1 MGEERCMRACVSQPS
16 WRDRGSNGARWFTA
30 CQSDRSDA
38 RFVGNRASP
47 SFLRLEESTHPTSF
61 LVGDV
66 YEDTEDDLRTL
77 YIDGN
82 GCVSCHRFSD
92 PRSFSFFGAGPTYEV
107 NEHMPPS
114 DPGSMAADFQA
125 LLDCADAGPEDTPEC
140 EWRQVPGAPEA
151 E

>member
-1 MGEERCMRACVSQPS
+1 M
-16 WRDRGSNGARWFTA
+16 
-30 CQSDRSDA
+30 
-38 RFVGNRASP
+38 
-47 SFLRLEESTHPTSF
+47 
-61 LVGDV
+61 GDV

-77 YIDGN
+77 HIDGN

-92 PRSFSFFGAGPTYEV
+92 PRSFSFGGGPTYEV

-151 E
+151 ECAQRTWNSCAATSRDGPNGRPADST